1 MTEATTCVLYFDCVP
16 VEIIAIMDVQT
27 SGNETTMLIWLF
39 EYELLEPVSCFNST
53 EVENGVFETS
63 VKSFIVER

>member
-1 MTEATTCVLYFDCVP
+1 
-16 VEIIAIMDVQT
+16 MDVQT
-27 SGNETTMLIWLF
+27 SDNETTMLISLF
-39 EYELLEPVSCFNST
+39 EYELLELVSCFDST